1 MEKVCPNCGENT
13 PDEKFCEHC
22 GKALPVTS
30 AADQLPVSQPAP
42 TQQPVQPVW
51 YIPPPAKNEKE
62 IAAVHT
68 SAQQPQGS
76 AIERTTKKRSTG
88 KWVAIGGGVI
98 ILLIIIVSIIGY
110 AGSGASYSNPPQT
123 TYAPQSA
130 VSSVSGDTAA
140 LAKMS
145 EMNAWM
151 TPPLEAFGD
160 AAGSQ
165 DTVKIRINAVLLR
178 AYIDQNLPE
187 MRQLAAGAT
196 TKKSAAQEYIAFL
209 EDVRTGSDLWIQAID
224 KINSGD
230 IDGGTDLVF
239 EGNTYLEKAQ
249 AHILR
254 VNALRK

>member
-13 PDEKFCEHC
+13 PDDKFCEHC
-22 GKALPVTS
+22 GIALPVTS

-42 TQQPVQPVW
+42 IQQPVQPVW
-51 YIPPPAKNEKE
+51 YIPPPTNKETE

-76 AIERTTKKRSTG
+76 ATERTTKKRSTVE
-88 KWVAIGGGVI
+88 WVAICGGVI

-110 AGSGASYSNPPQT
+110 AVLGASSSNPPRT
-123 TYAPQSA
+123 TYATQSA
-130 VSSVSGDTAA
+130 VTSVSGDTAA
-140 LAKMS
+140 LAKMT

-151 TPPLEAFGD
+151 TPPLQVFGD

-165 DTVKIRINAVLLR
+165 DTVKIRINAALLR
-178 AYIDQNLPE
+178 TYIDQNLPE

-209 EDVRTGSDLWIQAID
+209 EDLRTALDLYVQAVD

-249 AHILR
+249 GHILQ
-254 VNALRK
+254 VNALRE

>member
-22 GKALPVTS
+22 GIALPVTS

-76 AIERTTKKRSTG
+76 AIERTTKKRSTVE
-88 KWVAIGGGVI
+88 WVAIGGGVI
-98 ILLIIIVSIIGY
+98 ILLIGIVSIIGY
-110 AGSGASYSNPPQT
+110 AGLGASYSNPPRT
-123 TYAPQSA
+123 TYTTQSA

-140 LAKMS
+140 LAKMT
-145 EMNAWM
+145 EMDAWM
-151 TPPLEAFGD
+151 IPPLQDFGD

-165 DTVKIRINAVLLR
+165 DTVKIRINAALLR
-178 AYIDQNLPE
+178 TYIDQNLPE
-187 MRQLAAGAT
+187 MRLLAAGAT

-209 EDVRTGSDLWIQAID
+209 EDLRTEEDLYVRAVD

-230 IDGGTDLVF
+230 IEGGTDLIF
-239 EGNTYLEKAQ
+239 EGNTYLEKATV
-249 AHILR
+249 HYDK
-254 VNALRK
+254 VKALLK

>member
-22 GKALPVTS
+22 GIALPVTS

-42 TQQPVQPVW
+42 IQQPVQPVW
-51 YIPPPAKNEKE
+51 YIPPPPIKETE
-62 IAAVHT
+62 IAAVPA
-68 SAQQPQGS
+68 SAQQPQGP
-76 AIERTTKKRSTG
+76 AAERTKKKRSTVE
-88 KWVAIGGGVI
+88 WVAICGGVI
-98 ILLIIIVSIIGY
+98 ILLIIIVGIIGY
-110 AGSGASYSNPPQT
+110 AGSGASSANPPQT

-130 VSSVSGDTAA
+130 ASPMSGDTAA

-178 AYIDQNLPE
+178 TYIDQNLPE

-196 TKKSAAQEYIAFL
+196 TKRSAVQEYIAVL
-209 EDVRTGSDLWIQAID
+209 EDVRTASDLYVQAVD

-249 AHILR
+249 AHILK
-254 VNALRK
+254 VNALR